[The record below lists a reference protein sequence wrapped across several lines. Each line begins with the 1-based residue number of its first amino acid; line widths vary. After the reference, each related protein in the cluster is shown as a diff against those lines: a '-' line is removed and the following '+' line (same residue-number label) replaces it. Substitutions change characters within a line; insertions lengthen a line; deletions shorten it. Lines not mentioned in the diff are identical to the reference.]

1 MCRRFEPAPDHLLDS
16 VFGISDPLKCRKAL
30 GTVWETAYR
39 LMLPFKFIQKP
50 GDVLDCQ
57 LARCGHSV
65 GLACRGRFGFPATLL
80 GRAFKANRFESVASW
95 LPVSQS

>member
-65 GLACRGRFGFPATLL
+65 GLASGLTKLKLGLCEKNWIGF
-80 GRAFKANRFESVASW
+80 S
-95 LPVSQS
+95 